1 MLLIGGMAIPLHQ
14 ANAVTI
20 STTVAAGSDDAEEAS
35 NGSMYLSSG
44 DLELVTD
51 GGVQTVGIRFP
62 GVAIPKGATVTNAY
76 IQFIVDRSSTAI
88 TSLTIAGQATDN
100 APSFTTA
107 SKNISSRART
117 AATTAWVPAAWSKAG
132 TVGVDQRTPNLAA
145 TAQEIVSRPGWN
157 QNNAMVF
164 VITGSGV
171 RTAKSFEGGG
181 KPVLHVEYTQA
192 NQQNTAP
199 VVTAGSDQT
208 ATVGDSTST
217 TNLPGTL
224 TGVMPEGHGHL
235 GPYTDTNGNVYTVIE
250 DFLANGNSPMA
261 MKSADGG
268 QTWNEIDR
276 AGRPTTGD
284 LEGSWTVQVGTTIY
298 FAWQKSSAHIYMAAY
313 NTSDAPSNPDKW
325 VIQRQEIHVPL
336 TDPEEQYISMVARSN
351 GDLVA
356 FYATE
361 AGSAG
366 QQIGYKIRSAAT
378 GTWGPQTLLDT
389 SKNTGQV
396 VAERGANDTI
406 HIFYKDHTNQHI
418 LYKSLSSSGVLSA
431 ARQVDTSGTH
441 TIHSPMSNAVY
452 YDAAGAER
460 IVVAWAN
467 ASKILKASVIE
478 NGIPSAEQT
487 VSDVPVVINPGIT
500 DNIAAIT
507 HLAVDGTTVHA
518 LYADESTQDIWHD
531 SSANGTGWGVDMEID
546 DDLTVQW
553 LSGLNAYTNRTGQ
566 RVLGYI
572 YDTSPHADDG
582 GNIRYNELA
591 LSGAKPYAALNGTV
605 TDDGLPTG
613 STVTSQWSQVS
624 GPGTTTFSNPTAPIT
639 TASFSQAGE
648 YTLRLTAS
656 DSGLSSSDDVIVTVS
671 ETANAAPVVKAGPD
685 QTVTLPATTALN
697 GTVTDD
703 GLPTDSTVTSQWS
716 QVSGPG
722 TVTFTD
728 ATAPSTTAS
737 FSDAGTYV
745 LRLTGNDSV
754 SSTSD
759 DVTITIRAEGSQQ
772 TFVKDFVLASGSDDA
787 EEASGGSVYLSS
799 SDLELVDDGGL
810 QTVGLRFAG
819 IAVPK
824 GATVTNAYVQF
835 TVDEATTGAASLTI
849 AGQATDNALTFTTAS
864 KNISSRARTVTA
876 TAWNPASWLT
886 VGAAGVDQRTPNLSG
901 IVQEIV
907 NRNGWTEGNA
917 LSFIVSG
924 SGKRTAEAFEGTAK
938 PVLRIEYTY

>member
-361 AGSAG
+361 AGSGG

-624 GPGTTTFSNPTAPIT
+624 GPGT
-639 TASFSQAGE
+639 
-648 YTLRLTAS
+648 
-656 DSGLSSSDDVIVTVS
+656 
-671 ETANAAPVVKAGPD
+671 
-685 QTVTLPATTALN
+685 
-697 GTVTDD
+697 
-703 GLPTDSTVTSQWS
+703 
-716 QVSGPG
+716 
-722 TVTFTD
+722 VTFTD

-745 LRLTGNDSV
+745 LRLTGDDSV

-759 DVTITIRAEGSQQ
+759 DVTITIRPEGSQQ

-886 VGAAGVDQRTPNLSG
+886 VGAAGGDQRTPNLSG